1 MQYDRDAVLC
11 QLLIR
16 RGSVAVE
23 GLAICAE
30 EQRRALASGERPPE
44 LGALLVARGYVDPLA
59 LERLVTE
66 AQEGARTPPRR
77 KRRAGSSSGRHTPA
91 GPPRKDRDGVEAGDT
106 LGPYT
111 VIERIAKGG
120 MGAVFRGQDRLTGEL
135 VALKVLA
142 GERASRDPDAARF
155 LREARLACVLKHE
168 GLVRGMGFGTDRGL
182 RYFAMELVEGESL
195 RQRLKRGPLDEVEA
209 REVGA
214 RVADALAYA
223 HGRHVI
229 HRDVKPD
236 NILLGSVNGGA
247 NGTVK
252 LCDLGLAREA
262 GVDASVTQSGA
273 ALGTPRYMSPE
284 QARGEK
290 DVDAR
295 SDMYSLGVTLFHA
308 LTGSPPFPEE
318 SGIVVMSR
326 HLFDEVPSVRSI
338 RPALSPAIDAIVTK
352 MTRRR
357 REDRFASLD
366 DVARALT
373 PAARLQPV

>member
-16 RGSVAVE
+16 RGAVAVD
-23 GLAICAE
+23 GLALCAE
-30 EQRRALASGERPPE
+30 EQRRAVASGERAPD
-44 LGALLVARGYVDPLA
+44 LGALLVARGLVDSGA
-59 LERLVTE
+59 LDRLVTE
-66 AQEGARTPPRR
+66 AQESARAPRR

-91 GPPRKDRDGVEAGDT
+91 GPPRKDRDGVEAGDS

-111 VIERIAKGG
+111 VLERIAKGG
-120 MGAVFRGQDRLTGEL
+120 MGAVFRGQDRLTGHL

-142 GERASRDPDAARF
+142 GDRARRDPDAARF
-155 LREARLACVLKHE
+155 LREARLSCVLKHE
-168 GLVRGMGFGTDRGL
+168 GVVRGLGFGTDRGL

-195 RQRLKRGPLDEVEA
+195 RQRLKRGPLDEDEA
-209 REVGA
+209 RRVGEKVA
-214 RVADALAYA
+214 RALAYA
-223 HGRHVI
+223 HERHVV

-236 NILLGSVNGGA
+236 NILLGASGI
-247 NGTVK
+247 VK

-262 GVDASVTQSGA
+262 GVDATVTQSGA
-273 ALGTPRYMSPE
+273 TLGTPRYMSPE

-295 SDMYSLGVTLFHA
+295 ADMYSLGVTLFHA
-308 LTGSPPFPEE
+308 LTGSPPFPDE

-326 HLFDEVPSVRSI
+326 HIFDEVPSVRSI
-338 RPALSPAIDAIVTK
+338 RPSLSPEIDAVVTR

-357 REDRFASLD
+357 REDRFGTLGE
-366 DVARALT
+366 VAEALS
-373 PAARLQPV
+373 PVARLQPV

>member
-16 RGSVAVE
+16 RGAVAVE

-30 EQRRALASGERPPE
+30 EQRRALASGQRPPE
-44 LGALLVARGYVDPLA
+44 LGALLVSRGFVDPVA
-59 LERLVTE
+59 LERLVSE
-66 AQEGARTPPRR
+66 AQEGARTPSRR

-168 GLVRGMGFGTDRGL
+168 GLVRGLGFGTDRGL

-209 REVGA
+209 REIGQK
-214 RVADALAYA
+214 VALALAYA

-236 NILLGSVNGGA
+236 NILLGS

-338 RPALSPAIDAIVTK
+338 RPALSPAIDGVVTK

-357 REDRFASLD
+357 REDRFATLE
-366 DVARALT
+366 DVARALS